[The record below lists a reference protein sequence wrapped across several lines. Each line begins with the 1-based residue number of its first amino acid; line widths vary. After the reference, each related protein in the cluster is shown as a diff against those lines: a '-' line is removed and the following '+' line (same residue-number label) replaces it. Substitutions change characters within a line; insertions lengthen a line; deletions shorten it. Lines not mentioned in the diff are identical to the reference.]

1 MAGLSAT
8 PPLSGAEL
16 RGPANAEL
24 FAAIAQLRWRLFV
37 NSLRT
42 VRGRLELV
50 SRAFIGLMMGGL
62 AIGGAI
68 GLTFAG
74 YFGVREQQSLY
85 IAAPLVAIFLFW
97 QLYPVLGVATSVP
110 FEFGSLLRF
119 PMRFSSF
126 YLLSFAYGLFDPS
139 SLVCLFW
146 LLGLLSGIAV
156 ALPSLAIWSLPV
168 LFLFALVNVLL
179 TRATFV
185 WLERWLARRKTRE
198 LLGAMLF
205 ILIISVQF
213 LAQFAARWG
222 GRHIHGFSHM
232 ESALFIAKILPPGV
246 ASLAILDGLRGD
258 TTAAFIE
265 LAALGIYALAFAAF
279 LGVRLH
285 AQFLGENLSE
295 TMAPVRVQGGRK
307 IRVPW
312 KLPGLPGPI
321 AAIFEKESRYL
332 MRSGPMLF
340 TFVMPLFILV
350 MFRFLPGKN
359 GNSGFLTRA
368 PDLAFP
374 IGAAYAL
381 LILTNLVYNAFGAD
395 GPGIQLYLTA
405 PVRLRDVLLAKN
417 LTHSVLLAIE
427 ISAVL
432 LLTIFLYSPPDPAIV
447 FATIMGLC
455 FALPLNIAAG
465 NLMSV
470 YSPRKYD
477 FAMFGR
483 QRATGAT
490 AFVSLGV
497 QALVMGIAALVVV
510 AARLLHRMWLAGV
523 IFIPLAVIAFFVY
536 WTILKISSERA
547 LERREVLI
555 AEICRTS

>member
-8 PPLSGAEL
+8 PAVAGAEL

-24 FAAIAQLRWRLFV
+24 FSAIAQLRWRLFV

-42 VRGRLELV
+42 IRGRLELV
-50 SRAFIGLMMGGL
+50 SRAFIGIVMGGM
-62 AIGGAI
+62 AIGGAV
-68 GLTFAG
+68 GATFAG
-74 YFGVREQQSLY
+74 YLGIREQQSLY
-85 IAAPLVAIFLFW
+85 IAAPIVAVFLFW
-97 QLYPVLGVATSVP
+97 QLYPILGVATSVP

-126 YLLSFAYGLFDPS
+126 CLLSFAYGLFDPS

-146 LLGLLSGIAV
+146 LLGLLVGIAI
-156 ALPSLAIWSLPV
+156 AWPSLAIWSAPV
-168 LFLFALVNVLL
+168 LFLFAIANILL
-179 TRATFV
+179 TRAIFV
-185 WLERWLARRKTRE
+185 WLERWLAQRKTRE
-198 LLGAMLF
+198 LLGAIFFVL
-205 ILIISVQF
+205 LISSQI

-222 GRHIHGFSHM
+222 GRHMHGISHM
-232 ESALFIAKILPPGV
+232 EYALFVAKLLPPGV
-246 ASLAILDGLRGD
+246 ATLAILDGLRGD
-258 TTAAFIE
+258 TVAAFVE
-265 LAALGIYALAFAAF
+265 LAALGVYAIAFAAF

-295 TMAPVRVQGGRK
+295 AMAPVQTQAGQKVHG
-307 IRVPW
+307 PW
-312 KLPGLPGPI
+312 ELPGLSGPI
-321 AAIFEKESRYL
+321 AAIFEKETRYL
-332 MRSGPMLF
+332 MRSGPLLF
-340 TFVMPLFILV
+340 TFVMPIFILV
-350 MFRFLPGKN
+350 MFRFMPGKN
-359 GNSGFLTRA
+359 GTNGFLTHA

-374 IGAAYAL
+374 IGTAYAL
-381 LILTNLVYNAFGAD
+381 LILTNLVYNSFGAD

-405 PVRLRDVLLAKN
+405 PVRMRDVLLAKN

-427 ISAVL
+427 VAAVL
-432 LLTIFLYSPPDPAIV
+432 LATIFLYAPPDRAIV
-447 FATIMGLC
+447 FATLMGVC

-497 QALVMGIAALVVV
+497 QALAIGIVALAVV

-523 IFIPLAVIAFFVY
+523 ILIPLAVIAFFVY
-536 WTILKISSERA
+536 WTILNMSAERA

-555 AEICRTS
+555 AEICKTS